1 MNNIILFAMSD
12 NQIKNM
18 KKLDSVSFFEQL
30 ENKNGQNSN
39 SEFVIH
45 IPDAEE
51 VKTKLVLNSDG
62 FLKLPDSDY
71 DLFESFSN
79 FDSYDKLLQGMIGDN
94 EINEPVKKQNLH
106 LFALSEKDISEY
118 KSDIELF
125 KTMSKYVK
133 ETKRENKVGKKCFV
147 SKRVMKVKNSPN
159 SPLCYV
165 AGLPERYNLL
175 IQVKDQLIT
184 FFSQD
189 TK

>member
-1 MNNIILFAMSD
+1 MNNIILLAMTD

-18 KKLDSVSFFEQL
+18 KKLYPISFFEQL
-30 ENKNGQNSN
+30 EDKNGPKSN
-39 SEFVIH
+39 VEFVIH
-45 IPDAEE
+45 IPEEE

-62 FLKLPDSDY
+62 FFKLPDNDY
-71 DLFESFSN
+71 DLFESFSD

-94 EINEPVKKQNLH
+94 QISEPVNKQNLH
-106 LFALSEKDISEY
+106 LFAFSEKDIPEY
-118 KSDIELF
+118 KSDTELF

-133 ETKRENKVGKKCFV
+133 ETKKENKVGKKCFI
-147 SKRVMKVKNSPN
+147 STRVMKVKN

-184 FFSQD
+184 FFSHD
-189 TK
+189 NK